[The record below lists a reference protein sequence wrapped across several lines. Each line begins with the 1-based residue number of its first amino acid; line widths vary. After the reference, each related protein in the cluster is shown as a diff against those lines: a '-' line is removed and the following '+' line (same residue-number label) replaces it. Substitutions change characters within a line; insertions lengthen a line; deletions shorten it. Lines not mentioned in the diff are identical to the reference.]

1 MADQVFTSGQ
11 VLTAAQMTTLQS
23 NAGLIPMGTFTN
35 AAATTLSAPSCFTS
49 SFTNYRLVFVLTA
62 GGAAGSPDITC
73 QFNVGGTPTTTSY
86 GSIIT
91 FSSNTAGPS
100 RVYTAPASGSNF
112 VIGSAGSSGGSFT
125 CDVFYPQQNSPTT
138 FMSNYVGI
146 GGTASYAAS
155 SSGSQTTNNQ
165 HTGFILTC
173 ASTFTGTVQ
182 VYGYR

>member
-23 NAGLIPMGTFTN
+23 NAGLIPMGAFTN
-35 AAATTLSAPSCFTS
+35 SAATTLTATSCFTS

-62 GGAAGSPDITC
+62 GGAVGSPDITC
-73 QFNVGGTPTTTSY
+73 QFNVGATPTTTNY
-86 GSIIT
+86 ANIIT

-100 RVYTAPASGSNF
+100 RAYNAAGSNF
-112 VIGSAGSSGGSFT
+112 VIGSAGSSGGGFT

-165 HTGFILTC
+165 HTGFTLTC